1 MAMVEVRNLKKTY
14 KLGRVGVP
22 VLRGVNFECA
32 EGECVAILGASG
44 SGKSTLLHLIG
55 GLDRPDKDGGSIVV
69 EGKDLTRM
77 SAGAMDDYRSG
88 RVGFVF
94 QFYHLLPELTVLE
107 NVLIAPMVHQGLGY
121 TGARHEIR
129 TRALAT
135 LETLGL
141 GHRLRH
147 KPAELSGGE
156 RQRVAIGRALI
167 NQPRLFLADEPTGN
181 LDRETG
187 QKILDA
193 IMEFRRQSSQTM
205 IIVTHDDA
213 TAARADR
220 VVRIRDGVLES

>member
-1 MAMVEVRNLKKTY
+1 
-14 KLGRVGVP
+14 
-22 VLRGVNFECA
+22 VLN
-32 EGECVAILGASG
+32 
-44 SGKSTLLHLIG
+44 
-55 GLDRPDKDGGSIVV
+55 V
-69 EGKDLTRM
+69 EGKDLTRL

-121 TGARHEIR
+121 AGARHEIR
-129 TRALAT
+129 KRALAT

-181 LDRETG
+181 LDRDTG

>member
-121 TGARHEIR
+121 AAARHEIR
-129 TRALAT
+129 KRAMAT